1 MRKTEGRFR
10 TWKSKKQWLF
20 AGAVVTS
27 LLLGATLVFG
37 GLLGSLGGSSH
48 QARPKE
54 QPVSSIGDD
63 DKSHK
68 SSSDSMVSRPPKKDN
83 LQPKPSDQPT
93 SPSQPT
99 AKSSGHHGN
108 QPQSLSVN
116 SQGNSSG
123 QASEPQASPNQGPS
137 QPLGLRGGNSSGSG
151 HHHQPQ
157 GKPQH
162 LDLGKDNSSPQPQ
175 PKPQGNSPKA
185 PEHGLSG
192 EPQASPHQGE
202 STPTPNHSSGKGGS
216 ENMPQS
222 QPNTPGNSPKSPEH
236 GLSEGH
242 NSQHL
247 SGSNQGKKPLE
258 GLSGERDPKSEKNQ
272 FPGLS
277 RFNEKSP
284 FYPDE
289 EKVPY
294 DHGFRDGYND
304 GYDDGYLKKPNKGPR
319 FKLADGDDHEYEGGY
334 NDGYTNGYNAGQRD
348 RTKHD
353 RDSGQSSGLT
363 GIVEFGYEGETIA
376 LPGGGTVTIG
386 FE

>member
-27 LLLGATLVFG
+27 LLLGAALVFG

-83 LQPKPSDQPT
+83 LQPKPSDQPTNHQHQAT

-175 PKPQGNSPKA
+175 PKPQGNSPKL
-185 PEHGLSG
+185 PEKGLNGENQKEPEQGERGEAGPPLSGLSG
-192 EPQASPHQGE
+192 NNQGRPSLPGLNGENQKEPEQGE
-202 STPTPNHSSGKGGS
+202 RGEAGPP
-216 ENMPQS
+216 
-222 QPNTPGNSPKSPEH
+222 
-236 GLSEGH
+236 LS
-242 NSQHL
+242 
-247 SGSNQGKKPLE
+247 
-258 GLSGERDPKSEKNQ
+258 GLSGNNQ
-272 FPGLS
+272 GRPS
-277 RFNEKSP
+277 
-284 FYPDE
+284 
-289 EKVPY
+289 
-294 DHGFRDGYND
+294 
-304 GYDDGYLKKPNKGPR
+304 
-319 FKLADGDDHEYEGGY
+319 
-334 NDGYTNGYNAGQRD
+334 
-348 RTKHD
+348 
-353 RDSGQSSGLT
+353 
-363 GIVEFGYEGETIA
+363 
-376 LPGGGTVTIG
+376 LPG
-386 FE
+386 

>member
-27 LLLGATLVFG
+27 LLLGAALVFG

-83 LQPKPSDQPT
+83 LQPKPSDQPTNHQHQAT

-175 PKPQGNSPKA
+175 PKPQGNSPKL
-185 PEHGLSG
+185 PEKGLNGENQKELEQGERGEAGPPSTPNLEGNNRKNPLKGLDGENKPKEDLDGKGLSG
-192 EPQASPHQGE
+192 ENDE
-202 STPTPNHSSGKGGS
+202 
-216 ENMPQS
+216 
-222 QPNTPGNSPKSPEH
+222 SPK
-236 GLSEGH
+236 
-242 NSQHL
+242 
-247 SGSNQGKKPLE
+247 
-258 GLSGERDPKSEKNQ
+258 
-272 FPGLS
+272 
-277 RFNEKSP
+277 
-284 FYPDE
+284 
-289 EKVPY
+289 
-294 DHGFRDGYND
+294 
-304 GYDDGYLKKPNKGPR
+304 LK
-319 FKLADGDDHEYEGGY
+319 D
-334 NDGYTNGYNAGQRD
+334 
-348 RTKHD
+348 
-353 RDSGQSSGLT
+353 
-363 GIVEFGYEGETIA
+363 
-376 LPGGGTVTIG
+376 
-386 FE
+386 